1 MCSLRLWPVGYYLR
15 AYLQYFNDNEN
26 EKQETLRLVK
36 KHLAKLYDRMNETG
50 WKLLPELTN
59 RNGEECYFS
68 CAAQAWSMA
77 TIIEV
82 LYDLSQ
88 LN

>member
-1 MCSLRLWPVGYYLR
+1 MVGYYLR
-15 AYLQYFNDNEN
+15 ACLYYFKDNSE
-26 EKQETLRLVK
+26 ERTEIIRLVK
-36 KHLAKLYDRMNETG
+36 KHLGKLYDKMNSSD

-82 LYDLSQ
+82 LYDLS
-88 LN
+88 LDE